1 MNIIIN
7 KSVLNNIL
15 TSLQPFLDKKD
26 ASQITSHIFL
36 ETRDNQLIC
45 KATDFETGL
54 EANTESLN
62 ILEHGIAT
70 VNGKQFLDIIKQLK
84 EGEISLNTVND
95 NIQIKQ
101 EKSSFKLPMFN
112 AQEFPTFPSFEGLPK
127 LEINSL
133 QLISS
138 LKKILP
144 VIDGNNQKKEL
155 NGALLDIK
163 EYSYNFVAS
172 DTKRLAMIKFENP
185 SGQNLSLIFPK
196 KAITEIQNL
205 FFDNIELYY
214 SEKNLI
220 IKSQNYLFFSHLIN
234 GKFPDYEKIG
244 NKEISTELTLSKSKI
259 IEGLRIINAVTNDV
273 KITFSPTEIL
283 FESISHDN
291 LEAKTK
297 IEMNLP
303 IENAITIGVTS
314 KHIFDFLGQIDTADF
329 TWALE
334 STEKTMPFVLK
345 SENFSTI
352 IMPIIL

>member
-1 MNIIIN
+1 MDITIS

-36 ETRDNQLIC
+36 ETKDNRLIC

-62 ILEHGIAT
+62 ILENGIAT

-84 EGEISLNTVND
+84 ESEISLKTSNE
-95 NIQIKQ
+95 NIHIKQ
-101 EKSSFKLPMFN
+101 GTSSFKLPMFN

-144 VIDGNNQKKEL
+144 VIDINNQKKEL

-163 EYSYNFVAS
+163 EYSYNFIAT
-172 DTKRLAMIKFENP
+172 DTKRLAVIKFENN
-185 SGQNLSLIFPK
+185 STQKLSLIFPK
-196 KAITEIQNL
+196 KAINEIQNL

-214 SEKNLI
+214 NEKNLI
-220 IKSQNYLFFSHLIN
+220 IKSEQYIFFSHLIN
-234 GKFPDYEKIG
+234 GKFPDYEKIIPKDNG
-244 NKEISTELTLSKSKI
+244 IELTLSKSKI
-259 IEGLRIINAVTNDV
+259 IEGIRIINAVTNDV
-273 KITFSPTEIL
+273 KMTFRKNEIV
-283 FESISHDN
+283 FESLSHDI

-297 IEMNLP
+297 IDIDLPLENEVILGMNSRHVL
-303 IENAITIGVTS
+303 
-314 KHIFDFLGQIDTADF
+314 DFLGQIDTSEF
-329 TWALE
+329 IWALG
-334 STEKTMPFVLK
+334 SQEKSSPFILR